1 VGRPWRPTAHRL
13 IPIVTS
19 PFPAMT
25 DSFTHVTC
33 PKCGYEQNPSTA
45 KKCEICGQALKKGNS
60 LAPILLG
67 AGALAFLGGLA
78 GLGVIGYNTFFKP
91 QAPTTPPGGT
101 VVVPPGG
108 GTSQTTPTNPPST
121 APPTTAPTAP
131 SPAGDVASALS
142 WGDRVLFAD
151 NTNADLQ
158 AGVAAFASGDLATA
172 VTRFQAARQA
182 LRNDPEPLIYLNN
195 AKLGNTP
202 ALGIAAVVPANDTP
216 NAARE
221 LLRGVAQAQDEAIQA
236 GVPIKVMIADDRN
249 DPNQAAAIA
258 NALVQ
263 NPDIV
268 AVVGHGTST
277 ATLAAAPIYQQGQ
290 LPMIAP
296 TSTTTDLTTLT
307 RQGSNMIFRV
317 IPSDQ
322 FTGTTLARYML
333 STGKSRPIVFYNSQ
347 SSYSQSLQTAFS
359 TTLGLEGGQVA
370 SLVDLSQG
378 NPAASLQ
385 GSGADAVVLIPDS
398 ATFDAAIAVAQANQ
412 GQIPI
417 FAGDAFYRIETLE
430 KGGNSLNGAILTVP
444 WHPLRSTPPFA
455 QTASS
460 LWGGDVNWRTA
471 LSYDA
476 FQALK
481 TARSV
486 GNVAPGSGTTG
497 RTALASALGG
507 QGFSATGST
516 GAVTFLPSGDRNAT
530 VLLVQV
536 QPGSRSGTG
545 FDFVPLP

>member
-1 VGRPWRPTAHRL
+1 
-13 IPIVTS
+13 
-19 PFPAMT
+19 MT
-25 DSFTHVTC
+25 DSFNHVTC
-33 PKCGYEQNPSTA
+33 PKCGYEQNSSTA
-45 KKCEICGQALKKGNS
+45 KKCEICGHALKKGGS
-60 LAPILLG
+60 LAPILVG

-78 GLGVIGYNTFFKP
+78 GLGVMGYNAFMKP
-91 QAPTTPPGGT
+91 QAQTPPGQG
-101 VVVPPGG
+101 VVPGG
-108 GTSQTTPTNPPST
+108 STAPTTPTNPT
-121 APPTTAPTAP
+121 APPTT
-131 SPAGDVASALS
+131 PAQPGNAASALS
-142 WGDRVLFAD
+142 WGDKVIFSD

-158 AGVAAFASGDLATA
+158 AGAAAFASGDFATA

-202 ALGIAAVVPANDTP
+202 ALGIAVVVPANDTP

-221 LLRGVAQAQDEAIQA
+221 LLRGAAQAQDESIQA

-263 NPDIV
+263 NADIV

-296 TSTTTDLTTLT
+296 TSTTTELTTLS

-322 FTGTTLARYML
+322 FTGTTLARYLL

-347 SSYSQSLQTAFS
+347 GSYSQSLQTAFS

-385 GSGADAVVLIPDS
+385 GSGADSVVLMPDS
-398 ATFDAAIAVAQANQ
+398 STFDAAIAVAQANQ
-412 GQIPI
+412 GQLPV
-417 FAGDAFYRIETLE
+417 FAGDAFYRIETLQ
-430 KGGNSLNGAILTVP
+430 KGGNNLNGAILTVP

-455 QTASS
+455 QNAAS

-481 TARSV
+481 AARTG
-486 GNVAPGSGTTG
+486 GNVAPGSGVSG
-497 RTALASALGG
+497 RTALATALGG

-516 GAVTFLPSGDRNAT
+516 GAVSFLPSGDRNAT
-530 VLLVQV
+530 VQLVKV
-536 QPGSRSGTG
+536 QPGTRSGTG

>member
-1 VGRPWRPTAHRL
+1 
-13 IPIVTS
+13 
-19 PFPAMT
+19 MT
-25 DSFTHVTC
+25 DSFNHVTC

-45 KKCEICGQALKKGNS
+45 KKCEICGHALKKGNS
-60 LAPILLG
+60 LAPILVG

-78 GLGVIGYNTFFKP
+78 GLGVMGYNAFMKP
-91 QAPTTPPGGT
+91 QAQTPPGQ

-108 GTSQTTPTNPPST
+108 GTSSTTPTT
-121 APPTTAPTAP
+121 PTTPTP
-131 SPAGDVASALS
+131 TPPPNQPGDAASALS
-142 WGDRVLFAD
+142 WGDKVIFAD

-158 AGVAAFASGDLATA
+158 AGAAAFAAGDFATA

-195 AKLGNTP
+195 AKLGSTP
-202 ALGIAAVVPANDTP
+202 ALGIAVAVPANDTP

-236 GVPIKVMIADDRN
+236 GTPIKVMIADDRN

-263 NPDIV
+263 NADIV

-296 TSTTTDLTTLT
+296 TSTTTELTTLT

-322 FTGTTLARYML
+322 FTGTTLARHML
-333 STGKSRPIVFYNSQ
+333 STGKSRPIIFYNSQ

-385 GSGADAVVLIPDS
+385 GSGADAIVLMPDS
-398 ATFDAAIAVAQANQ
+398 ATLDAAIAVAQTNQ
-412 GQIPI
+412 GQLPI

-455 QTASS
+455 QNASS

-481 TARSV
+481 AARTV
-486 GNVAPGSGTTG
+486 GNVAPGSGATG
-497 RTALASALGG
+497 RTAIATALGG

-516 GAVTFLPSGDRNAT
+516 GAVGFLPSGDRNAT
-530 VLLVQV
+530 VLLVKV
-536 QPGSRSGTG
+536 QPGTRSGTG